1 LGAVSN
7 VLGPAGWS
15 EQPQSSSA
23 ARAPQIQL
31 GEAIAEQQLAARGKG
46 SKGTLTSSSTLSLS
60 GMGNV
65 SDPSDR
71 VEQLKRQIDE
81 LKSAKDNLEKQP
93 AQLDS
98 DGQAAMRYNQPAPRS
113 SFGAVDA
120 RDLGRQLAEKSKEIE
135 SRADHATQ
143 LASMGRIAEA
153 QSLLTDL
160 EKDEKAVTRDAR
172 VRGTTGAGTL
182 VMGGTVQIEGGTI
195 NARLGDDQSRLTLGM
210 DSSKPATTDA
220 GTVDLWAKA
229 TDLRKAMKF
238 DDAIQVLDRLVA
250 INPHD
255 ERALRWRED
264 LSYLQA
270 QSAQVTA
277 GETTRVDTR
286 YLRYPAPSAAP
297 QAVTETRRK
306 LEEARQAVAAKARE
320 LATVNFNV
328 EDIAQNKGDE
338 KKLAEFVANNY
349 SWAFNQS
356 RSAVQAGSGQIVT
369 LNNASTYTGGTTIS
383 AGTLII
389 RGMPVQG
396 GWNSQIAASQ
406 GQAAHFSDLAANNA
420 GQVTVR
426 ATDGALAV
434 TNEATVAGNVNVV
447 LERLRLNMG
456 QSVSVGSRNIFVDE
470 RSARAAGVEWK
481 KGANGVA
488 YALVNE
494 GQLLGLMDI
503 EQRASNVAKAVAP
516 QGDVRQDAVVGTPA
530 ILANGGVVNIARAAD
545 EDNTLSYN
553 GNDIQ
558 VTHEDY
564 LLVDNGGYLTA
575 VKSARM
581 HHWTAEAA
589 PVRFPGVPAVVTV
602 PAVGRTVKFEKT
614 LLDASDSMELVA
626 DYSWQGDEK

>member
-1 LGAVSN
+1 
-7 VLGPAGWS
+7 
-15 EQPQSSSA
+15 
-23 ARAPQIQL
+23 
-31 GEAIAEQQLAARGKG
+31 
-46 SKGTLTSSSTLSLS
+46 
-60 GMGNV
+60 
-65 SDPSDR
+65 
-71 VEQLKRQIDE
+71 
-81 LKSAKDNLEKQP
+81 
-93 AQLDS
+93 
-98 DGQAAMRYNQPAPRS
+98 
-113 SFGAVDA
+113 
-120 RDLGRQLAEKSKEIE
+120 
-135 SRADHATQ
+135 
-143 LASMGRIAEA
+143 
-153 QSLLTDL
+153 
-160 EKDEKAVTRDAR
+160 
-172 VRGTTGAGTL
+172 
-182 VMGGTVQIEGGTI
+182 
-195 NARLGDDQSRLTLGM
+195 M

-220 GTVDLWAKA
+220 GTIDLWAKA

-264 LSYLQA
+264 LSYLQS
-270 QSAQVTA
+270 QSAQVTTGAIA
-277 GETTRVDTR
+277 GTGGGAR
-286 YLRYPAPSAAP
+286 YFRYPTP
-297 QAVTETRRK
+297 QAVTDATRK
-306 LEEARQAVAAKARE
+306 LEEARQAVAAKAKE
-320 LATVNFNV
+320 LSTVNFGV
-328 EDIAQNKGDE
+328 ADIAQNKGDE

-349 SWAFNQS
+349 SWAFQQN
-356 RSAVQAGSGQIVT
+356 RPTVKVGSGQVVT
-369 LNNASTYTGGTTIS
+369 LNGVNTYTGGTTVN

-389 RGMPVQG
+389 RGTAVQAG
-396 GWNSQIAASQ
+396 DNLQVTAPQ
-406 GQAAHFSDLAANNA
+406 GQAFLFSDGAASNA

-426 ATDGALAV
+426 ATDGTLAV

-456 QSVSVGSRNIFVDE
+456 QSVAVGSRNIFVDE

-503 EQRASNVAKAVAP
+503 EQRSSNAAKAVAP

-581 HHWTAEAA
+581 HHWTTEAA
-589 PVRFPGVPAVVTV
+589 PVRFPGVPAVVAV
-602 PAVGRTVKFEKT
+602 PVVGRTVKFEKT
-614 LLDASDSMELVA
+614 LLDASDSLELVA